1 MIAEQYL
8 QLRSQLESALAGLL
22 RLATQMGRDTSWLD
36 TLQGLLADV
45 RDPLLI
51 VVVGEVKSGKSS
63 LLNALFAQEFAKV
76 DVLPATDR
84 IYIFRHGTEEKS
96 VDVSP
101 RLTERYLPV
110 AFLRDFNVVDTPGTN
125 TMVAE
130 HQSITENFL
139 PRADVVLFIFSV
151 VNPWTQS
158 AWDLLGFV
166 QKKWLKS
173 VVFVLQQ
180 ADLRDPAEVD
190 IIQRHLQDT
199 AMRKLGFV
207 PRIFAVSARNALLA
221 RTTGL
226 DKERLWR
233 DSKFGPLE
241 EQINSIVTEAG
252 GRTLKLRSACQS
264 GQLMLDELTGELQA
278 SLAVIA
284 RDEAKLER
292 VELFLGTRKDQT
304 LRQVGG
310 LLRGVEQAC
319 RDGAAEGARLLSEKL
334 SFSQTW
340 KILLGR
346 TRWQREFQSEIETK
360 LQQSV
365 QQQVENAVQLLET
378 DLRSL
383 WPQLHDI
390 IEQQLISELKSQIPY
405 TLPDFARQR
414 RELLQSIQLALS
426 DRVSGK
432 TIEEHLGRLFSETSA
447 RLRLPAG
454 VAAAGGIAAAV
465 AAMTSAAVADVT
477 GMLAASAAIIGAI
490 VAVRQRRKILRV
502 YEQEMEAKGC
512 ELMQTIEQQLKHA
525 AELFYKDISA
535 AFQSLAVFC
544 VTQRQTYEPLLN
556 RAKELQQTFNSL
568 KSRLG

>member
-101 RLTERYLPV
+101 RLTERYLPI

-264 GQLMLDELTGELQA
+264 GQLMLDELTRELQA

-292 VELFLGTRKDQT
+292 VELFLQTRKDQT

-502 YEQEMEAKGC
+502 YEQEMEAKGR

-525 AELFYKDISA
+525 AELFYQDISA

>member
-1 MIAEQYL
+1 
-8 QLRSQLESALAGLL
+8 
-22 RLATQMGRDTSWLD
+22 
-36 TLQGLLADV
+36 
-45 RDPLLI
+45 
-51 VVVGEVKSGKSS
+51 
-63 LLNALFAQEFAKV
+63 
-76 DVLPATDR
+76 
-84 IYIFRHGTEEKS
+84 
-96 VDVSP
+96 
-101 RLTERYLPV
+101 
-110 AFLRDFNVVDTPGTN
+110 
-125 TMVAE
+125 
-130 HQSITENFL
+130 
-139 PRADVVLFIFSV
+139 
-151 VNPWTQS
+151 
-158 AWDLLGFV
+158 
-166 QKKWLKS
+166 
-173 VVFVLQQ
+173 
-180 ADLRDPAEVD
+180 
-190 IIQRHLQDT
+190 
-199 AMRKLGFV
+199 MRKLGFV

-292 VELFLGTRKDQT
+292 VELFLQTRKDQT

-477 GMLAASAAIIGAI
+477 GMLAASAAIVGAI

>member
-166 QKKWLKS
+166 QRKWLKS

-264 GQLMLDELTGELQA
+264 GQLMLDELTGDLQA

-292 VELFLGTRKDQT
+292 VELFLQTRKDQT

-477 GMLAASAAIIGAI
+477 GMLAASAAIVGAI

>member
-8 QLRSQLESALAGLL
+8 QLRSELESALAGLL
-22 RLATQMGRDTSWLD
+22 RLGTQMGRDTSWLD

-84 IYIFRHGTEEKS
+84 IYIFRHGSEEKS

-101 RLTERYLPV
+101 RLTERYLPI
-110 AFLRDFNVVDTPGTN
+110 AFLHDFNVVDTPGTN

-158 AWDLLGFV
+158 AWDLLGLV

-199 AMRKLGFV
+199 AMRKLGFA

-221 RTTGL
+221 RTTGV

-233 DSKFGPLE
+233 ESKVGLLE
-241 EQINSIVTEAG
+241 EQINSILTETG
-252 GRTLKLRSACQS
+252 GRTLKLRSARQS
-264 GQLMLDELTGELQA
+264 GQLMLDELTRELQA
-278 SLAVIA
+278 SLDVIA
-284 RDEAKLER
+284 RDEARLGR
-292 VELFLGTRKDQT
+292 VELFLQTRKDQT

-319 RDGAAEGARLLSEKL
+319 RDGTDEGARLLAEKL
-334 SFSQTW
+334 SFAQTW

-360 LQQSV
+360 LRQSV
-365 QQQVENAVQLLET
+365 QQEVENAVQLLET

-390 IEQQLISELKSQIPY
+390 IEQQLVSDLKSQIPY

-426 DRVSGK
+426 DQVSGK
-432 TIEEHLGRLFSETSA
+432 TIEEQLGRLFSETSA

-490 VAVRQRRKILRV
+490 VAVSQRRKILRV
-502 YEQEMEAKGC
+502 YEQEMEAKGA
-512 ELMQTIEQQLKHA
+512 ELVQAIEQQLKHA
-525 AELFYKDISA
+525 TELFYKEIST

-544 VTQRQTYEPLLN
+544 VAQRQTCEPLLN
-556 RAKELQQTFNSL
+556 RAKELQRTFNSL
-568 KSRLG
+568 KSPLG

>member
-278 SLAVIA
+278 SLSVIA

-292 VELFLGTRKDQT
+292 VELFLQTRKDQT

-426 DRVSGK
+426 DRASGK

-465 AAMTSAAVADVT
+465 AAMTSAAVAVVT

>member
-8 QLRSQLESALAGLL
+8 QLRSELESALAGLL
-22 RLATQMGRDTSWLD
+22 RLGTQMGRDTSWLD
-36 TLQGLLADV
+36 TLQGLLTDV

-63 LLNALFAQEFAKV
+63 LLNALFAQEFAKA

-84 IYIFRHGTEEKS
+84 IYIFRHGPEEKS
-96 VDVSP
+96 VEVSP
-101 RLTERYLPV
+101 RVTERYLPI

-139 PRADVVLFIFSV
+139 PRADLVLFIFSV

-166 QKKWLKS
+166 QKRWLKT

-190 IIQRHLQDT
+190 VIQRHLQDT
-199 AMRKLGFV
+199 AMHKLGFA

-233 DSKFGPLE
+233 ESQFGPLE
-241 EQINSIVTEAG
+241 EQINSIVTETG
-252 GRTLKLRSACQS
+252 GRALKLRSACQS
-264 GQLMLDELTGELQA
+264 GQLMLDELARELRA
-278 SLAVIA
+278 SLDVIA
-284 RDEAKLER
+284 RDEARLGR
-292 VELFLGTRKDQT
+292 VELFLQTRKDQT
-304 LRQVGG
+304 VRQVAG

-319 RDGAAEGARLLSEKL
+319 RDGAAQGLSLLAEKL
-334 SFSQTW
+334 SLVQTW
-340 KILLGR
+340 KILFGR
-346 TRWQREFQSEIETK
+346 ARWQREFQLEIETK
-360 LQQSV
+360 LRQSV
-365 QQQVENAVQLLET
+365 QQQVENAVKLLET

-390 IEQQLISELKSQIPY
+390 IEQELAGDLKTQIPY

-414 RELLQSIQLALS
+414 RELLQSIELTLS
-426 DRVSGK
+426 ERVSGK
-432 TIEEHLGRLFSETSA
+432 TMEDELGRLFSETSA

-465 AAMTSAAVADVT
+465 TAMTSAAVADIT
-477 GMLAASAAIIGAI
+477 GTLAASAAVIGAI

-502 YEQEMEAKGC
+502 YEHEMDAKRS
-512 ELMQTIEQQLKHA
+512 ELMQTIEQQLKNA
-525 AELFYKDISA
+525 LELFHKEIST
-535 AFQSLAVFC
+535 AFQSLAAFC
-544 VTQRQTYEPLLN
+544 VAQRQTYEPLLN
-556 RAKELQQTFNSL
+556 RAKELERTFRSL
-568 KSRLG
+568 KSRLN